1 MEIIG
6 MATMQILFK
15 KKIKNEADK
24 KKNSVWE
31 KNKIQTIKNISPI
44 IIILQIS
51 KSK

>member
-24 KKNSVWE
+24 KKKLSLG
-31 KNKIQTIKNISPI
+31 KK
-44 IIILQIS
+44 
-51 KSK
+51 